1 MHRVQ
6 RGAGGRRGHTKSREH
21 VGEQRAQQPSRASAV
36 LDALT
41 SRVARRTVHP
51 AHTDLRPL
59 CASCCSSCW
68 THSTLRPC
76 SRSRPRSLLIAALD
90 LARQRH
96 GDRTLPRALQ
106 LRPPSL
112 IGAPSQSHSLACPL
126 CAAPP
131 PPLCPWTSSGPLPH
145 LPISL
150 DCFPPSLSLHVPPQP
165 CPASH
170 ALALSCLLT
179 CGRRSSSRPQPAI
192 TATTANDP
200 PSSTKQAEAE

>member
-1 MHRVQ
+1 MPRVQ
-6 RGAGGRRGHTKSREH
+6 RGAGGRRGHTESREH
-21 VGEQRAQQPSRASAV
+21 VGEQPPRASAE

-41 SRVARRTVHP
+41 SRVGCRTVLP
-51 AHTDLRPL
+51 AHADLCPV
-59 CASCCSSCW
+59 CPSCCSSCW
-68 THSTLRPC
+68 AHSTLAPC

-112 IGAPSQSHSLACPL
+112 IGAPSHSLACPL